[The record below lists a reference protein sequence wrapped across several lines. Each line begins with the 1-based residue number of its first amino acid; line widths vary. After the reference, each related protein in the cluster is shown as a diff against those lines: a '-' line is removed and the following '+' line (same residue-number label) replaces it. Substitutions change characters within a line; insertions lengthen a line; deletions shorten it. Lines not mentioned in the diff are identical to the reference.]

1 MAEKSS
7 FFTSLNGDRKYKS
20 SDFAEYFGTFISNG
34 VFPNPNTNLQ
44 VTANEDM
51 TITIAPGYAW
61 INGYMYSNTED
72 LKLRLEYA
80 DGSLNRIDRVV
91 IRLDMIN
98 REIKIHVK
106 KGEFSNSPAAK
117 ELQRDQDIYEL
128 GIADINIT
136 AGVLVIEQNNI
147 SDTRLN
153 SDLCG
158 MVNSLIK
165 VDPTI
170 LTDKLESDFYE
181 WLNSI
186 QNILGDDATGNI
198 ILRIQQLEE
207 AIKNMEL
214 VASKILMD
222 DGNTVE
228 DTINNIKNIVGIQ
241 VDRGFNIYNDIKA
254 KIGDTI
260 G

>member
-165 VDPTI
+165 VDPAI
-170 LTDKLESDFYE
+170 LTDKLESDFYKWFE
-181 WLNSI
+181 DIKGILNEDVAGELT
-186 QNILGDDATGNI
+186 NRI
-198 ILRIQQLEE
+198 IEIEKQ
-207 AIKNMEL
+207 ISSMEL
-214 VASKILMD
+214 TAENVLMEN
-222 DGNTVE
+222 GTTVE
-228 DTINNIKNIVGIQ
+228 YNINYLLTKLGEQLDTANQISESILSKL
-241 VDRGFNIYNDIKA
+241 
-254 KIGDTI
+254 
-260 G
+260 